1 MITKETITSY
11 GWHHLNGFFYE
22 FPIRNEIEVPEFSN
36 RPVDFRLNFVGHD
49 RYIELSLYER
59 NGFEWET
66 GYRGPCRTEEEF
78 L

>member
-1 MITKETITSY
+1 
-11 GWHHLNGFFYE
+11 L
-22 FPIRNEIEVPEFSN
+22 RFSN

-66 GYRGPCRTEEEF
+66 EAPAEQRRNSSDYEPV
-78 L
+78 